1 MKEEYSIPKDY
12 LGNKRKDY
20 LTWDEMFMLSA
31 VVSSARSKDP
41 SSQVG
46 ACIVGTD
53 NRILS
58 LGYNGAPNGWDD
70 NIFPWNRES
79 EDENHTK
86 YPYVIHGEMNALL
99 NYKGDNKNLDG
110 ATIYVTLF
118 PCSNCAKFLAQAGI
132 KRIVYLS
139 DKYEGT
145 KDNIAA
151 KICLKACNVRFEQFP
166 EELQKKLLISLEP
179 DKGILDFDVDNTK
192 VKSKN

>member
-1 MKEEYSIPKDY
+1 MADNYDIPKEFLGGKREDY
-12 LGNKRKDY
+12 LS
-20 LTWDEMFMLSA
+20 WDEMFMLSA

-46 ACIVGTD
+46 ACIVGSD

-58 LGYNGAPNGWDD
+58 LGYNGSPNDWNDSE
-70 NIFPWNRES
+70 FPWSRSN

-99 NYKGDNKNLDG
+99 NYKGDNKDLVG
-110 ATIYVTLF
+110 ATVYVTLF

-139 DKYEGT
+139 DKYKGT
-145 KDNIAA
+145 KDNVAS
-151 KICLKACNVRFEQFP
+151 KICLTACGVKFEEFP
-166 EELQKKLLISLEP
+166 KELQRKLLISLMP
-179 DKGILDFDVDNTK
+179 DEGIIESYESSKTK
-192 VKSKN
+192 NR